1 MFVLTMQFYV
11 FFFCLVTVSLY
22 FFLEKKNLS
31 NYYYKPHTENKAPSP
46 PLVFLSCTATTP
58 LYRSGVNTVLF

>member
-22 FFLEKKNLS
+22 FFLEKKI
-31 NYYYKPHTENKAPSP
+31 YKIIIINRTQKTRRPLRHSYFYRVPLP
-46 PLVFLSCTATTP
+46 PRCIGLV
-58 LYRSGVNTVLF
+58 